1 MGTDLKT
8 LARRTIEELFDKGR
22 PTALDDVSELS
33 FIGHDPIA
41 GTISITDEKV
51 IATRFREAFPDLRC
65 AIHETVQEGDLVACR
80 WRMTGT
86 HSGTYL
92 GLPPTGERVG
102 LEGITIIRF
111 HGNRIAE
118 QWTHYDALGLLRQL
132 GLVPTV
138 KELGRRHAQERE
150 GWRDRV

>member
-1 MGTDLKT
+1 LKT
-8 LARRTIEELFDKGR
+8 IEGLFDHGR
-22 PTALDDVSELS
+22 GAALDDASELA

-41 GTISITDEKV
+41 GTINLTDEKT
-51 IATRFREAFPDLRC
+51 IAARFREAFPDLRC

-86 HSGTYL
+86 HTGPYL
-92 GLPPTGERVG
+92 GLGPTGERIG

-111 HGNRIAE
+111 HGGRIAE
-118 QWTHYDALGLLRQL
+118 QWTQYDALGLLRQL
-132 GLVPTV
+132 GVIPTV
-138 KELGRRHAQERE
+138 RELGRRQAQARE